1 MKTMNDLCADT
12 LYNMTCF
19 CYLKCPVCIMY
30 SENKPSEPLIQTKNI
45 VISWTLQMNDI
56 IVWQL
61 EKKTNLLKFKF
72 KNKRFL
78 RNICITKLFSSKT
91 TSVSNTLVYIAC
103 FFSEFSIQEHHT
115 PSLTWLDI
123 LLKTGCVTSFA
134 NASSLITYC
143 SVTKLKK
150 R

>member
-1 MKTMNDLCADT
+1 
-12 LYNMTCF
+12 
-19 CYLKCPVCIMY
+19 
-30 SENKPSEPLIQTKNI
+30 
-45 VISWTLQMNDI
+45 MNDI

-61 EKKTNLLKFKF
+61 EKKKNLRKFKL
-72 KNKRFL
+72 KKKRFL

-115 PSLTWLDI
+115 PCLKWLDI

-134 NASSLITYC
+134 TASSLITYC

-150 R
+150 EIINKVSFFKLNIPPAPWFHASVLTFRCWRIDSGVM